1 MLPRTISHTTPYGIV
16 AVCHA
21 ASLIGLW
28 ALNMQVGRC
37 CGFQPLTFLLCASTN
52 IGTENVLSQLV
63 NELMNK
69 CPPPLFSV
77 ADLKAGVFILPSP
90 SSAIVPHLAFSSFCF
105 FSQSL
110 LSLSLWPLLVLH
122 VCICGSQQSIEEGA
136 VGGVKTEAECTC
148 MKFSKARK
156 TTKLN
161 FKNLF

>member
-28 ALNMQVGRC
+28 ALKMQVGRC

-105 FSQSL
+105 FFLVSAIP
-110 LSLSLWPLLVLH
+110 LSLAPSRPPCVHMWITIVYRRGGCGRSEDRSRVH
-122 VCICGSQQSIEEGA
+122 VHEILKSQ
-136 VGGVKTEAECTC
+136 
-148 MKFSKARK
+148 
-156 TTKLN
+156 
-161 FKNLF
+161 KNN